1 MKPGFKRV
9 PALDKCFA
17 ILQLFAKSKKPLGI
31 TDISKAL
38 SYNKS
43 SVFNIVHTL
52 ADLGILEHLNENKF
66 RFGTQLYVLGKAANQ
81 GSELIH
87 TVHPFLE
94 DINQKTKLSAFLG
107 IRSELRAVIVDKV
120 DSPFDI
126 KVSSETGMRL
136 PLLAGAGGKALLSQ
150 LPYEEIDKILSDN
163 KLKKYTPFSCTS
175 KRQYMEM
182 IKEARQQRFAIDDE
196 EYIEGIRALAV
207 PLTLN
212 SGHVNAAIW
221 IVGLKSQIKDEV
233 IPLYR
238 SVLKEIAEKIET
250 RFSLE

>member
-1 MKPGFKRV
+1 MKTEFKRV
-9 PALDKCFA
+9 PALDKCFTV
-17 ILQLFAKSKKPLGI
+17 LELFAKEKKPLGI
-31 TDISKAL
+31 SEISKAL
-38 SYNKS
+38 NYNKS
-43 SVFNIVHTL
+43 TVFNMVYTL
-52 ADLGILEHLNENKF
+52 TALGVLENGDNGF
-66 RFGTQLYVLGKAANQ
+66 SFGTKLYVLGKAANQ

-94 DINQKTKLSAFLG
+94 NISQKTKLSAFLG
-107 IRSELRAVIVDKV
+107 IRSALRAIIIDKV
-120 DSPFDI
+120 DSPYDI
-126 KVSSETGMRL
+126 KISSEIGMSV
-136 PLLAGAGGKALLSQ
+136 PLLASAGGKVLLSQ
-150 LPYEEIDKILSDN
+150 LPDEEIDQILS
-163 KLKKYTPFSCTS
+163 KGKPKKFTTFSRTN

-196 EYIEGIRALAV
+196 EYIEGIRGLAV

-221 IVGLKSQIKDEV
+221 IVGLKSQIKDEL
-233 IPLYR
+233 IPSYR

>member
-1 MKPGFKRV
+1 MKTEFKRV
-9 PALDKCFA
+9 PALDKCFS
-17 ILQLFAKSKKPLGI
+17 ILELFAKEKKPLGI
-31 TDISKAL
+31 SEISKAL
-38 SYNKS
+38 NYNKS
-43 SVFNIVHTL
+43 TVFNMVYTL
-52 ADLGILEHLNENKF
+52 TALGVLENGDNGF
-66 RFGTQLYVLGKAANQ
+66 SFGTKLYVLGKAANQ

-94 DINQKTKLSAFLG
+94 NISRKTKLSAFLG
-107 IRSELRAVIVDKV
+107 IRSALRAIIIDKV
-120 DSPFDI
+120 DSPYDI
-126 KVSSETGMRL
+126 KISSEIGMRI
-136 PLLAGAGGKALLSQ
+136 PLIAGAGGKVLLSQ
-150 LPYEEIDKILSDN
+150 LPDEEIDQILS
-163 KLKKYTPFSCTS
+163 KGKPKKFTPFSCTN

-182 IKEARQQRFAIDDE
+182 IRKARQQRFAIDDE

>member
-17 ILQLFAKSKKPLGI
+17 ILQLLAKSKEPLGI

-38 SYNKS
+38 GYNKS
-43 SVFNIVHTL
+43 SVYNIVHTL
-52 ADLGILEHLNENKF
+52 ADLRILEHGGESKF
-66 RFGTQLYVLGKAANQ
+66 RFGTQLYMLGRAANR

-94 DINQKTKLSAFLG
+94 DINRKTKLSAFLG

-163 KLKKYTPFSCTS
+163 KLKKYTPFSCTN

-196 EYIEGIRALAV
+196 EYIEGVRALAV

-221 IVGLKSQIKDEV
+221 IVGLKSQIKDGL